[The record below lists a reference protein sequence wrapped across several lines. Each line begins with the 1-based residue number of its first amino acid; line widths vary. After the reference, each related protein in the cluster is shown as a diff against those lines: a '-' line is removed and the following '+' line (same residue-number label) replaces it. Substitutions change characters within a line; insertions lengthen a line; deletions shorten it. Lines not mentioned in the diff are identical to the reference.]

1 MDSST
6 PYNDLRGKVSA
17 DISDLTTTTNNL
29 KELAT
34 SFGIETTRYE
44 PIGLRLYGV
53 NDFLTY
59 IIAIDNDKS
68 TENKEHLVEIEI
80 DSDDPNLILKNMDI
94 VTVDRFKQEY
104 LNKEID
110 ETINLEDE

>member
-6 PYNDLRGKVSA
+6 PYNDLKGKVSA
-17 DISDLTTTTNNL
+17 DISDLTTTTNSL

-34 SFGIETTRYE
+34 SFGIDTKRYE

-53 NDFLTY
+53 NEFLTY

-68 TENKEHLVEIEI
+68 TESKEYLVEIEI
-80 DSDDPNLILKNMDI
+80 DNDDPNLVLKNMEI
-94 VTVDRFKQEY
+94 VTIDRFKQQY

>member
-17 DISDLTTTTNNL
+17 DISALSTTTSNL

-34 SFGIETTRYE
+34 SFGIDTKRYE

-53 NDFLTY
+53 SEFLTY

-68 TENKEHLVEIEI
+68 TEDKEHLVEIEI
-80 DSDDPNLILKNMDI
+80 DSDDPNLVLKNMDI
-94 VTVDRFKQEY
+94 VTIARFKQEY
-104 LNKEID
+104 LEKEID
-110 ETINLEDE
+110 ETINLEDK